1 MCWDT
6 PRMNSMTT
14 AELAD
19 YLKVEPK
26 TLANWRYQG
35 KGPAY
40 LKNGGI
46 VRYRLADVAAW
57 IREHTIEPSNDR

>member
-1 MCWDT
+1 
-6 PRMNSMTT
+6 MNSMTT

-46 VRYRLADVAAW
+46 VRYRHADVEAW